1 MRKMSLTEGPILK
14 SLFALSIPIV
24 LSNLLQSAYQITDTF
39 WVGRL
44 SAEAVAAVSLSF
56 PVSFLLMSIGGGL
69 PMAGAILIAQYKGKD
84 DKEAVNHTAAQTF
97 LFVFVIALV
106 LSAIGYISAEPIMR
120 FMGAEPAVLP
130 DATLFLRITFL
141 GYLFV
146 FTFFVF
152 ESLMR
157 GLGEVK
163 LPLRIVITT
172 VLLNLI
178 LDPLFIFGYGP
189 IPAMGVAGAAMAT
202 FCTQALAAII
212 GMLMLLKGH
221 YGIEIH
227 RKNLRP
233 DLVFIKRAFMLGLP
247 SSVEQSTRALGMTV
261 MTLLTASF
269 GTLVVAAYGIGIRIL
284 ILIIIPALGLSIA
297 TSAFVGQN
305 IGAGKIDRAEKATLI
320 GAGFGFVVLTSL
332 GMLLFAFARP
342 LTVFFIPEGGE
353 SIDMAVQFLRI
364 ISPSFGFIS
373 IQMVVNGTFRGAGL
387 TTAAMMMAIISQWIL
402 QFPLAYI
409 LSMHSSLGIQGI
421 WWSFPITNVLAA
433 LVGLVWFYKGDWKRK
448 NLLEDITI
456 KKSIRD
462 SVVTE
467 EGVVS

>member
-1 MRKMSLTEGPILK
+1 MSLTDGPILR

-69 PMAGAILIAQYKGKD
+69 PMAGAILIAQYKGKG
-84 DKEAVNHTAAQTF
+84 DKEAVDHTAAQTF
-97 LFVFVIALV
+97 LFVFFIAVV
-106 LSAIGYISAEPIMR
+106 LSVIGYTVAEPIMR

-163 LPLRIVITT
+163 LPLRIVMTT

-178 LDPLFIFGYGP
+178 LDPLFIFGYGA

-202 FCTQALAAII
+202 FCTQALAATI
-212 GMLMLLKGH
+212 GILMLFKGH

-227 RKNLRP
+227 RKHLRP
-233 DLVFIKRAFMLGLP
+233 DMIFMRKAFMLGLP

-297 TSAFVGQN
+297 TSTFVGQN
-305 IGAGKIDRAEKATLI
+305 IGAGKIDRAEKATFI
-320 GAGFGFVVLTSL
+320 GAVFGFVVLTFL
-332 GMLLFAFARP
+332 GLLLFAFARP
-342 LTVFFIPEGGE
+342 LTIFFIPEGGE

-409 LSMHSSLGIQGI
+409 LSMHSSLGIHGI

-448 NLLEDITI
+448 NLLEDIQT

-462 SVVTE
+462 AVVTE